1 MDKENLPQKAVPDSW
16 EEELVQ
22 DTPNNSNIENKDT
35 FSDIKKEHTEPLK
48 ALENILTDETENE
61 IKPPQDA
68 LQNCKLHEDAVGI
81 YENGDEIDQKEAKKS
96 KRERKKAQEEL
107 KKVREEERK
116 ARKQREEARKEAK
129 KQVDSGDEDKAEG
142 ASASTVTEIEETKTK
157 VSNII
162 FYCMDSCMHKCLQ
175 NVSALQGL
183 NYIKHLG
190 R

>member
-22 DTPNNSNIENKDT
+22 NTPNNSNIENKDT

-68 LQNCKLHEDAVGI
+68 LQNCKLHEDAVGR
-81 YENGDEIDQKEAKKS
+81 YENGDEIDQKEDKKS

-129 KQVDSGDEDKAEG
+129 KQVDS
-142 ASASTVTEIEETKTK
+142 
-157 VSNII
+157 
-162 FYCMDSCMHKCLQ
+162 
-175 NVSALQGL
+175 
-183 NYIKHLG
+183 
-190 R
+190 

>member
-16 EEELVQ
+16 EEELVRN
-22 DTPNNSNIENKDT
+22 TPNNSNIENKDT

-68 LQNCKLHEDAVGI
+68 LQNCKLHEDAVGR

>member
-22 DTPNNSNIENKDT
+22 NTPNNSNIENKDT

-68 LQNCKLHEDAVGI
+68 LQNCKLHEDAVGR

-183 NYIKHLG
+183 NYI
-190 R
+190 RAIPS